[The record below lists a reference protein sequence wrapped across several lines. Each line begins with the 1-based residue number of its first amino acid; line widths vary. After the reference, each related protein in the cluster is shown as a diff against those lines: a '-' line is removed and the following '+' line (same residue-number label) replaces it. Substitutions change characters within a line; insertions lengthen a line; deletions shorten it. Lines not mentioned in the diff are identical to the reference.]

1 MKRRAVLRGIPAGV
15 LCTLAL
21 PPFGWWPLAL
31 LGAAWLAVL
40 LERRTFGRRFWVAAG
55 FGIGFVVPGLFWMT
69 EFSIPGAVLA
79 MLLESSLVAL
89 FVSAAPPGRWQ
100 LLGFPAAFALADAF
114 RGWWPWGGVPIA
126 TLAETQIGGP
136 LAQIAR
142 IGGMLAVASFV
153 GVAAQVLASIWR
165 RRGRRALGCAAV
177 LVAVVITGLRGFDGT
192 PGSTLRASLVQ
203 GGGKRGTRAI
213 DTARDVV
220 LNAHLD
226 ATAQVPDGVD
236 LILWPEDVVDVDD
249 DVLTTPQGDRIA
261 GLAAMHQAT
270 LVAGVVSGKK
280 KDFFNVARVWNPD
293 GTPGEVY
300 EKNHRVPFGE
310 WIPLRSIVSHVAD
323 LSAVPRDAHVGHGP
337 GILDTR
343 AGHLGVVISYEVF
356 FPARARSAIRAGG
369 TVLLVPTNAS
379 SYSSTQMPALELGAA
394 RLRAIETGRNV
405 LQAAPTGF
413 SAVID
418 QRGRVHQHTDL
429 GTRAVLTANVPNRN
443 GLTPYTRLGDKP
455 FVLAAA
461 LALLASWLLTRR
473 AGR

>member
-1 MKRRAVLRGIPAGV
+1 MKRRAILRGIPAGV

-31 LGAAWLAVL
+31 IGAAVLAVV
-40 LERRTFGRRFWVAAG
+40 LERRTFARRLWFSFG
-55 FGIGFVVPGLFWMT
+55 FGLGFVVPGLFWMT

-79 MLLESSLVAL
+79 MLLESALVAL
-89 FVSAAPPGRWQ
+89 FVSAAPPGRYQ
-100 LLGFPAAFALADAF
+100 LLGLPAAFALADAF

-126 TLAETQIGGP
+126 TFAETQIGGP

-142 IGGMLAVASFV
+142 IGGMLAIAGFVAV
-153 GVAAQVLASIWR
+153 GGQALASAWR
-165 RRGRRALGCAAV
+165 RRRRRAIGSAAV
-177 LVAVVITGLRGFDGT
+177 LVAVVLVGVHAFDGT
-192 PGSTLRASLVQ
+192 TGASLRAALVQ

-220 LNAHLD
+220 FQAHVD
-226 ATAQVPDGVD
+226 TTAQVPAGVD

-249 DVLTTPQGDRIA
+249 DVLTTPQGDTIA
-261 GLAAMHQAT
+261 SLAATHEAT

-280 KDFFNVARVWNPD
+280 SEFFNVARVWNPD
-293 GTPGEVY
+293 GTPGDVY

-310 WIPLRSIVSHVAD
+310 WIPMRSIIERIAD
-323 LSAVPRDAHVGHGP
+323 VSAVPRDARVGRGP

-343 AGHLGVVISYEVF
+343 AGHLGVTISYEVF
-356 FPARARSAIRAGG
+356 FPARARAAVRAGG
-369 TVLLVPTNAS
+369 NVLLVPTNAS
-379 SYSSTQMPALELGAA
+379 SYSSTQMPALEVGVA
-394 RLRAIETGRNV
+394 RLRAIETGRDV

-418 QRGRVHQHTDL
+418 NRGRVQQRGDL
-429 GTRAVLTANVPNRN
+429 GRREVLTATVRNRS
-443 GLTPYTRLGDKP
+443 GQTPYTRLGDKP
-455 FVLAAA
+455 FVLASF